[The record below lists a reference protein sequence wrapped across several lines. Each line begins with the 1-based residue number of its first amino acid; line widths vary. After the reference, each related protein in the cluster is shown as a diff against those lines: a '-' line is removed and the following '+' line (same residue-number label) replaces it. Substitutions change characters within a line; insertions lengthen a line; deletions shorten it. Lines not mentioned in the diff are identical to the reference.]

1 MKVNNLHLIP
11 EPIKSYLDFI
21 PEPDRYISYLFA
33 PLPSYIR
40 INTLKV
46 SINKALDILSRYN
59 IKLSSVN
66 ISGLDSF
73 FKISTEEQL
82 GNLTPYYMGFFYPQA
97 LSSAFPVLALSPKCN
112 EFILDLCAAPGGKT
126 GFISQVME
134 DTGLIVANDRKI
146 SRLTALTANLKRLG
160 VTNTMVTFYRGE
172 NFPLSTF
179 FDKILLDAPCS
190 GEGKYKLSEDGRIY
204 FKKQGNTNLPA
215 IQKGLILRAFD
226 LLSPGGT
233 LIYSTCTINPE
244 ENEAVI
250 THLLKKRNAQL
261 ISWEVPKEVTAFEGI
276 TEFKGKEYDS
286 RCKRCRRFYTHFIDS
301 VGFFVAKVVKPK

>member
-1 MKVNNLHLIP
+1 VNNLHLIP
-11 EPIKSYLDFI
+11 EPIKSYLNFI
-21 PEPDRYISYLFA
+21 PEPDRYISSLFR
-33 PLPSYIR
+33 PLPSYLR
-40 INTLKV
+40 INTLKI
-46 SINKALDILSRYN
+46 SIKKAKELLRKYN
-59 IKLSSVN
+59 IELAPVG
-66 ISGLDSF
+66 ISGLKTF
-73 FKISTEEQL
+73 FKVSTKEQL
-82 GNLTPYYMGFFYPQA
+82 GNLAPYYMGFFYPQA
-97 LSSAFPVLALSPKCN
+97 LSSAFPVLALSPRYN

-126 GFISQVME
+126 GFIAQIMG

-160 VTNTMVTFYRGE
+160 VTNTVVTFYRGE
-172 NFPLSTF
+172 NFPLFTH

-190 GEGKYKLSEDGRIY
+190 GEGKYRISEDGKIY
-204 FKKQGNTNLPA
+204 FRKQGNTNLPA

-233 LIYSTCTINPE
+233 LVYSTCTINPE

-250 THLLKKRNAQL
+250 THLLKKRNAQI

-286 RCKRCRRFYTHFIDS
+286 RCKRCRRFYPHFINS